1 MIDQDDNEV
10 EEIEGDLEIYEPVSP
25 DSALPEVSGQVET
38 PAHYDPLK
46 RYFYEVGKYPL
57 LSREEEMALAIKVR
71 EQHDQDA
78 AYRLVTSNLRL
89 VIKIAMDFH
98 RHWTKNLLD
107 LIQEGNVGLM
117 QAVAKFNPYRGV
129 KFSYYASFWIKAYI
143 LKFILD
149 NWHLVRVG
157 TTQAQRKLF
166 FNLKK
171 EKEKLLT
178 QGLEPA
184 PKLLAHQLHV
194 KEQEVIDMTPRLD
207 TPAISL
213 DSTLQDESKDALIN
227 FIPAAG
233 QQADDVIVKKE
244 IRKMLRSIVKEFRQ
258 TLNERDL
265 DILDNRILSEN
276 PMTLQEMGQK
286 YDISRERVRQL
297 EDRIKEKLRQRFME
311 ELPDFTADDFL
322 ETIGGEE

>member
-1 MIDQDDNEV
+1 MIDRKDKEV
-10 EEIEGDLEIYEPVSP
+10 EGFEEDLEALEPLSA
-25 DSALPEVSGQVET
+25 DDALPQVRDQAEP

-57 LSREEEMALAIKVR
+57 LSREEELELAIRVK
-71 EQHDQDA
+71 EQRDQEA

-98 RHWTKNLLD
+98 RNWTRSLLD

-117 QAVAKFNPYRGV
+117 QAVTKFNPYRGV

-143 LKFILD
+143 LKYILD

-157 TTQAQRKLF
+157 TTQAQRRLF

-171 EKEKLLT
+171 EKEKLLA
-178 QGLEPA
+178 QGIDPG
-184 PKLLAHQLHV
+184 PKLLAEKLNV
-194 KEQEVIDMTPRLD
+194 KEKEVIDMSPRLD
-207 TPAISL
+207 APELSL
-213 DSTLQDESKDALIN
+213 DASVQDESRDAMRN
-227 FIPAAG
+227 FLPANELET
-233 QQADDVIVKKE
+233 DDILAKKE
-244 IRKMLRSIVKEFRQ
+244 IKKMLHSVVEDFRA
-258 TLNERDL
+258 TLKDRDL
-265 DILDNRILSEN
+265 DIFDNRILSEN

-297 EDRIKEKLRQRFME
+297 EDRIKTNLRQRLID
-311 ELPDFTADDFL
+311 ELPEFTADDFL
-322 ETIGGEE
+322 AAIGVET